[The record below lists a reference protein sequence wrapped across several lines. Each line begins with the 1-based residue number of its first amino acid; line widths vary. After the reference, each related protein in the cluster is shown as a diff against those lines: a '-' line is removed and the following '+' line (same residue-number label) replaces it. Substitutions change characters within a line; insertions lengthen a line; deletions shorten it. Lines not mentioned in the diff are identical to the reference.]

1 MKVLVA
7 LDSFKGSISSKEANE
22 AVKKAL
28 DDHDVICKAIGDG
41 GENTMEAIADSL
53 NGNIEMVEVCGPL
66 NNKIIAIE
74 KVYQEQQKSIDDLE
88 NRINY
93 INNGVIEEVWD
104 SETKKLVYNIKMGEN
119 TFNGSIKASNIFQ
132 VKIGREDASVN
143 ENGEINIG
151 TRGELNYLCQSVY
164 ENGQYT
170 LVKEILPSSG
180 ISAGDGL
187 EINGGK
193 INIKIDDTSN
203 TNLSVSQNGLKLND
217 IPVDKISDSDIENYF
232 K

>member
-1 MKVLVA
+1 M
-7 LDSFKGSISSKEANE
+7 
-22 AVKKAL
+22 
-28 DDHDVICKAIGDG
+28 
-41 GENTMEAIADSL
+41 
-53 NGNIEMVEVCGPL
+53 
-66 NNKIIAIE
+66 
-74 KVYQEQQKSIDDLE
+74 
-88 NRINY
+88 
-93 INNGVIEEVWD
+93 IEEVWD
-104 SETKKLVYNIKMGEN
+104 GETKKLVYNIKMGEN

-187 EINGGK
+187 EITGGK
-193 INIKIDDTSN
+193 MNIKIDDTSN

>member
-1 MKVLVA
+1 MTA
-7 LDSFKGSISSKEANE
+7 LNKNISVWRGDDITPPPTDFHLWVKESGSIWLKLKDSWQCVGSSE
-22 AVKKAL
+22 
-28 DDHDVICKAIGDG
+28 G
-41 GENTMEAIADSL
+41 GNLED
-53 NGNIEMVEVCGPL
+53 L
-66 NNKIIAIE
+66 NNKITAIE

-88 NRINY
+88 KRINY

-104 SETKKLVYNIKMGEN
+104 NETKKLVYNIKMGEN
-119 TFNGSIKASNIFQ
+119 TFNGSIKASNIFR

-151 TRGELNYLCQSVY
+151 TQGELNYLCQSVY
-164 ENGQYT
+164 ENGQYI
-170 LVKEILPSSG
+170 LVKELLPSSG
-180 ISAGDGL
+180 VSAGNGL

-193 INIKIDDTSN
+193 MNIKIDDTSN
-203 TNLSVSQNGLKLND
+203 INLSVSQNGLKLND